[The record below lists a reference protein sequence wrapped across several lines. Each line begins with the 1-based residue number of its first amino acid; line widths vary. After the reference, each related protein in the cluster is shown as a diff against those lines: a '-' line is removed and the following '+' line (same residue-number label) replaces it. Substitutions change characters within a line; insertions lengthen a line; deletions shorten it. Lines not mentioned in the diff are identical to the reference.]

1 MKHRRCFFLPAAAAL
16 ALGACQVSPY
26 SAASDAKAVPP
37 SLADRLPGDT
47 VAYLSLPDIQ
57 GMRQDMLKSSLARM
71 FHEPDVQNF
80 LGGVLGMLD
89 ESWAQLRTQAAAE
102 GVPLELSHWDALRSF
117 EAGIALRAHPEA
129 MRVFD
134 LPPHVHAIARLGLA
148 EGLAPAVFRL
158 LVTEIAADAAVSSG
172 PGGSSVVLMNDMEDG
187 VPMRAVLS
195 CDDAAVE
202 IEFLMGDLGDG
213 SLAATEQYR
222 RAWNRNMGEGAA
234 FFGYLRLDQVL
245 ELVMR
250 GLEGEQPE
258 IAAILRPFMDQC
270 LAPIQSLSF
279 ASGWSDEGSFMNSL
293 LDLADGAGPPWGA
306 VAADRTLADYV
317 PANASAFTIMGADAD
332 AWMQAMLDLLDRA
345 AAAQPEGMPMPLGQM
360 MAMQAPELHSWLLGE
375 HRAQMQS
382 AMLGFGERSFSYT
395 VPTGSFG
402 STSLC
407 FSELDDADALSSVL
421 EQLMPRLRQV
431 VNEGDGPVKLEMRRA
446 KRSVEQPDGSVVEVP
461 GPAYYWLDFEFPA
474 ELQQGLAMMQLEL
487 QPAIG
492 VAPEGWMVMSIAKS
506 AVADVL
512 REGMRKPAESILANE
527 EAAAFLASL
536 PKDATSAS
544 WSDPRP
550 ATAAALGVIGGMLPM
565 LGGMVGGEMPIPL
578 DLNAFPAPETFVRN
592 MRTTEAWSWT
602 VRGDYMARSVGTM
615 NLADLFT
622 VLAGAVAIAPPL
634 LMAVQG
640 TMSGLEGG
648 FEAGEVEF

>member
-1 MKHRRCFFLPAAAAL
+1 MKHRRCSILPAAAAL
-16 ALGACQVSPY
+16 VLGACQVSPY
-26 SAASDAKAVPP
+26 SAAADAKAVPP

-57 GMRQDMLKSSLARM
+57 GMRQDMLKSSLARI

-89 ESWAQLRTQAAAE
+89 ESWAQLRSQAAAE
-102 GVPLELSHWDALRSF
+102 GVPLELTHWEALRSF
-117 EAGIALRAHPEA
+117 EAGIALRANPEA
-129 MRVFD
+129 ARVFD

-148 EGLAPAVFRL
+148 EGLAPAVFGL
-158 LVTEIAADAAVSSG
+158 LAAEIAADAAISSG
-172 PGGSSVVLMNDMEDG
+172 PGGSSVVLMNDIEEG

-202 IEFLMGDLGDG
+202 IEFLMGEPGAG

-222 RAWNRNMGEGAA
+222 RAWNRNMSEGAA
-234 FFGYLRLDQVL
+234 FFGFLRLDQVL

-270 LAPIQSLSF
+270 IAPIQSLSF
-279 ASGWSDEGSFMNSL
+279 ASGWTEQGSFMNSL
-293 LDLADGAGPPWGA
+293 LDLADGAGPPWTP
-306 VAADRTLADYV
+306 VAADRSLAAYV

-345 AAAQPEGMPMPLGQM
+345 AAAQPEGLPMPLGQM
-360 MAMQAPELHSWLLGE
+360 LAMQAPELHSWLLGE
-375 HRAQMQS
+375 HRAEMQR

-402 STSLC
+402 STSLR
-407 FSELDDADALSSVL
+407 FAELDDAASLASVL

-431 VNEGDGPVKLEMRRA
+431 MNESDGPVKLEMRRV
-446 KRSVEQPDGSVVEVP
+446 KRSVEQPDGSVAQVP
-461 GPAYYWLDFEFPA
+461 GPAYYWLEFEFPS
-474 ELQQGLAMMQLEL
+474 ELQQGLAMLQLEL
-487 QPAIG
+487 QPALG

-506 AVADVL
+506 AVADLL
-512 REGMRKPAESILANE
+512 REGMQKPAESILANQ
-527 EAAAFLASL
+527 EAAAFLARL
-536 PKDATSAS
+536 PKDATGAS

-550 ATAAALGVIGGMLPM
+550 ATAAALGVLGGMLPM
-565 LGGMVGGEMPIPL
+565 LGGMVGGELPVPL
-578 DLNAFPAPETFVRN
+578 DLNAFPAPEVFVRN
-592 MRTTEAWSWT
+592 MRTSESWSWT
-602 VRGDYMARSVGTM
+602 VRGDTMARSVGTM
-615 NLADLFT
+615 NFADLFT
-622 VLAGAVAIAPPL
+622 VLAGGLAIAPPL

-640 TMSGLEGG
+640 SMSGLEGG